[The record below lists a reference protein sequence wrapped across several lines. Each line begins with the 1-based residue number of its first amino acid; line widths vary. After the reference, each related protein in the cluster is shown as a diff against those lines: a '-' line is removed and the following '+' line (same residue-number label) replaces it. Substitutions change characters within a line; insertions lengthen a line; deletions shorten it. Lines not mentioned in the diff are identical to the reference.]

1 MSLDISRTNYFN
13 IVLYC
18 IFNQR
23 NNSFIIAVSKIKFES
38 FLTRELQTNQ
48 DKHNKETNKNPKV
61 KLKLELYFYLNT
73 VYLSDI
79 IIVIKIAI
87 YINLYKHDLKVSTPW
102 YKHTPTR
109 NIANM
114 FDVPATQVLPVHPVE
129 HWHLLGET
137 QDP

>member
-1 MSLDISRTNYFN
+1 MSLDRSRTNYFN

-18 IFNQR
+18 ISSTKETIHSSLLFPR
-23 NNSFIIAVSKIKFES
+23 
-38 FLTRELQTNQ
+38 LQTNQ

-61 KLKLELYFYLNT
+61 KLKLELYCYLNT

-102 YKHTPTR
+102 YKHIPTR

-129 HWHLLGET
+129 HVLASVG
-137 QDP
+137 